1 MTIHLGDNVSFTST
15 EYGGVL
21 LDQKAGQYWQLNGVG
36 ALALRTMLDG
46 GDTTAAASAV
56 CEVYDTAEDN
66 AVTDI
71 NALLVDLRVGG
82 LVRSVRG
89 RDW

>member
-1 MTIHLGDNVSFTST
+1 MTIRLRDNVSFTST

-46 GDTTAAASAV
+46 GDTTAAATAV

-71 NALLVDLRVGG
+71 GALLVDLRAVGLVQLVGG
-82 LVRSVRG
+82 RA
-89 RDW
+89 